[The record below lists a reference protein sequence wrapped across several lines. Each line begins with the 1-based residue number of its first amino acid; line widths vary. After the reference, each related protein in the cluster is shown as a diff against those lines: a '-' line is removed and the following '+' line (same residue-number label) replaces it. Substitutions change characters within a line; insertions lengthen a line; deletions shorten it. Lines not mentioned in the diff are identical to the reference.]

1 MRRAYLRSAFVVAC
15 LCACTAAMAQD
26 DADAPSLDLSV
37 PSERIHF
44 ASTDPD
50 ANYRNDPPGTWYG
63 DHSGRA
69 APEDA
74 SAAGANGDWQ
84 VHGSMEAGVGWSKR
98 AGSSNWQAG
107 NINLDKTYTDD
118 DGDTGHVNIDIN
130 VGRGEGPLFGPGY
143 FLPTDYY
150 GPRGPGP
157 APEPRMRGSSP
168 FVR

>member
-1 MRRAYLRSAFVVAC
+1 MKRATLTRAALIVAG
-15 LCACTAAMAQD
+15 LCACTVAMAQD
-26 DADAPSLDLSV
+26 DAEALDLSV
-37 PSERIHF
+37 PRERIQF
-44 ASTDPD
+44 ASTDPNV
-50 ANYRNDPPGTWYG
+50 AYRNDPPGTLSG
-63 DHSGRA
+63 DQGV
-69 APEDA
+69 PWTPMDPP
-74 SAAGANGDWQ
+74 AAGADGDWQ
-84 VHGSMEAGVGWSKR
+84 VHGSMEAGVGWSKG

-143 FLPTDYY
+143 FHPTDYY
-150 GPRGPGP
+150 GPRGP